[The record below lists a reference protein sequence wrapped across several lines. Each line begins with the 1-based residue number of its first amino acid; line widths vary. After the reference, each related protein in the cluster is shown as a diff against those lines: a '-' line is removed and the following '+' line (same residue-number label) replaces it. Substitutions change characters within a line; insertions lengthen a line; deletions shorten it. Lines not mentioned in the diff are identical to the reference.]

1 MSEVAEKYKQLI
13 AFIRAHYSDQVAVP
27 LHAPV
32 FHGNEKR
39 YLTDCIDSSFVSSV
53 GEYVNRFEA
62 MMRDI
67 TGAKYA
73 VATVNGTAALHVSL
87 LLAGVKANEEVL
99 TQSLTFVAT
108 CNAIA
113 YLGAAPVFVDVD
125 EQTMGLSAEKLRQFL
140 EQNAQKTADGCINR
154 TTGRHIAA
162 ILPMHT
168 FGFPCDMMSLMAVS
182 REWQIPIVEDCAE
195 SLGSYIGSQHTGNFG
210 LVAAFSFNGNKITT
224 CGGGGCIVTN
234 DDELGVLAKHLTTTA
249 KQPHAWHF
257 VHDEVAFNY
266 RMPNINAALGCAQLE
281 LLPAMLADKRATAAA
296 YQQFCAEHGLTFCAE
311 RPGTSANYWLNT
323 LLLESESQLDAFLH
337 YANEQGVM
345 CRPAWR
351 LMSDLPAFRA
361 SERGPLPNAE
371 WLAARIVNLPSGV
384 RDGFAHGSGLSHA

>member
-1 MSEVAEKYKQLI
+1 MSELAGKYKQLI
-13 AFIRAHYSDQVAVP
+13 AFVRAHYSEQASVP

-32 FHGNEKR
+32 FRGNEKR
-39 YLTDCIDSSFVSSV
+39 YLNDCIDSSFVSSV

-62 MMRDI
+62 MMCEI

-73 VATVNGTAALHVSL
+73 VATMNGTAALHVSL

-125 EQTMGLSAEKLRQFL
+125 EQTIGLSAVKLRCFL
-140 EQNAQKTADGCINR
+140 ERYAEKTPEGCINSATR
-154 TTGRHIAA
+154 RRIAA

-168 FGFPCDMMSLMAVS
+168 FGFPCDMEAIIAIS
-182 REWQIPIVEDCAE
+182 REWQIPVVEDCAE
-195 SLGSYIGSQHTGNFG
+195 SLGSYIGTQHTGNFG

-224 CGGGGCIVTN
+224 CGGGGCIITN

-249 KQPHAWHF
+249 KQPHPWLF
-257 VHDEVAFNY
+257 NHDTVGFNY

-281 LLPAMLADKRATAAA
+281 LLPAMLADKRHTAQC
-296 YQQFCAEHGLTFCAE
+296 YQVFCTQHDIHYCRAPA
-311 RPGTSANYWLNT
+311 GTQSNYWLNT
-323 LLLESESQLDAFLH
+323 VLTSSVTERDALLE
-337 YANEQGVM
+337 YAAQQQVM
-345 CRPAWR
+345 CRPVWTPMH
-351 LMSDLPAFRA
+351 LLPMYATAQHDELENTLQF
-361 SERGPLPNAE
+361 
-371 WLAARIVNLPSGV
+371 AARIVNLPSSA
-384 RDGFAHGSGLSHA
+384 RIYSGN

>member
-113 YLGAAPVFVDVD
+113 YLDAAPVFVDVD

-140 EQNAQKTADGCINR
+140 EQNAEKTADGCINR
-154 TTGRHIAA
+154 TSGRRIAA
-162 ILPMHT
+162 FLPMHT
-168 FGFPCDMMSLMAVS
+168 FGFPCDMVSLMAVS

-249 KQPHAWHF
+249 KQPHAWLF
-257 VHDEVAFNY
+257 NHDTVGFNY

-281 LLPAMLADKRATAAA
+281 QLPMLLADKRHTAQC
-296 YQQFCAEHGLTFCAE
+296 YQAFCTQHDIHYCREPAG
-311 RPGTSANYWLNT
+311 SQSNYWLNT
-323 LLLESESQLDAFLH
+323 VLTSSVSERDALLE
-337 YANEQGVM
+337 YAAQQQVM
-345 CRPAWR
+345 CRPVWTPMH
-351 LMSDLPAFRA
+351 LLPMYAAAQHDELENTLQF
-361 SERGPLPNAE
+361 
-371 WLAARIVNLPSGV
+371 AARIVNLPSSA
-384 RDGFAHGSGLSHA
+384 RMQSGS

>member
-13 AFIRAHYSDQVAVP
+13 AFIRAHYSDQAAVP

-249 KQPHAWHF
+249 KQPHPWLF
-257 VHDEVAFNY
+257 NHDMVGFNY

-281 LLPAMLADKRATAAA
+281 LLPMLLADKRQTAQC
-296 YQQFCAEHGLTFCAE
+296 YREFCKQHDIHYCQEPA
-311 RPGTSANYWLNT
+311 GTQSNYWLNT
-323 LLLESESQLDAFLH
+323 VLTSSAAERDALLD
-337 YANEQGVM
+337 YAAQQQVM
-345 CRPAWR
+345 CRPVWTPMH
-351 LMSDLPAFRA
+351 LLPMYATAQHDALENTLQF
-361 SERGPLPNAE
+361 
-371 WLAARIVNLPSGV
+371 AARIVNLPSSA
-384 RDGFAHGSGLSHA
+384 RIQSEP